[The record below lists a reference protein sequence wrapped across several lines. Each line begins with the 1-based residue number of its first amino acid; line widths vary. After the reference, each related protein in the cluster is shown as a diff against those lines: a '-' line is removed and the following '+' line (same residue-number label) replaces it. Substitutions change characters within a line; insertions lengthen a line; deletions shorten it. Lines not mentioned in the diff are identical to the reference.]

1 MQKKVT
7 THKCVKKRS
16 IKASYF
22 LCGSLTLN
30 PEKDLWTALKTE
42 NALPPLLPVLFP
54 RKWGFMT
61 GQHLAKLL
69 YMIPS
74 IQSSPWLQIRSFQ
87 PLLAQKIET
96 AWDLI
101 FWKLVLNDEPK
112 HQLSKP
118 TGKNRIR
125 GQDGSI

>member
-1 MQKKVT
+1 MRKKVT
-7 THKCVKKRS
+7 TRKCVKKRS
-16 IKASYF
+16 IKASSF
-22 LCGSLTLN
+22 LCGLSKSREGN
-30 PEKDLWTALKTE
+30 LWIAFNTE
-42 NALPPLLPVLFP
+42 NALPPLVSVLFP
-54 RKWGFMT
+54 RKWDFMT
-61 GQHLAKLL
+61 GQYLAKLL
-69 YMIPS
+69 YIIPS